1 MDVLLLIGLAVVS
14 TGVVWIGSGWLES
27 SSEKL
32 AAHYELP
39 DMVQGA
45 VIVAVGSSFPE
56 LSAAVLS
63 TLIHGE
69 FELGVAA
76 IVGSALFNILIIPA
90 LSVLVSR
97 NGLTSNRDLVF
108 KEAQFY
114 MISVAVLLLT
124 FSFAVIYN
132 PVVTENENLILGTL
146 DRKLALI
153 PLVMYAVYLFLQY
166 QDSIEYRTENRPRDI
181 KVSREWAFL
190 AASLL
195 VILVGVEG
203 LVRAAIQL
211 GDVFD
216 TPSFFWGIT
225 VVAAGTSVPD
235 AFVSI
240 RAARRGRSDTSLA
253 NVLGSNVFDLLVAIP
268 VGVLIAGAAVI
279 NYSIAAPLMAV
290 LTLAT
295 LLLFAMLRINLS
307 LTISEAWIL
316 LVAYAAFIVWMAL
329 ETFEVVNIVPGLP
342 DI

>member
-1 MDVLLLIGLAVVS
+1 MLLLIGLAVVS

-181 KVSREWAFL
+181 KVAREWAFL

>member
-1 MDVLLLIGLAVVS
+1 MELFSYLALAVVA
-14 TGVVWIGSGWLES
+14 TGVVWVGSGWLES
-27 SSEKL
+27 SSERL

-63 TLIHGE
+63 TLVHGE

-90 LSVLVSR
+90 LSVVVSK
-97 NGLTSNRDLVF
+97 NGLPSNRDLVF

-132 PVVTENENLILGTL
+132 PVHDEELILGKM
-146 DRKLALI
+146 DRGLALV
-153 PLVMYAVYLFLQY
+153 PLAMYAVYLFLQY
-166 QDSIEYRTENRPRDI
+166 QDSIEYRPTIPSEPV
-181 KVSREWAFL
+181 KVWREWGVL
-190 AASLL
+190 AMSLL
-195 VILVGVEG
+195 TILIGVEG
-203 LVRAAIQL
+203 LVRAALEL
-211 GDVFD
+211 GDLFD
-216 TPSFFWGIT
+216 TPSFFWGVT

-235 AFVSI
+235 TFVSV
-240 RAARRGRSDTSLA
+240 RAARRGRANTSLA

-279 NYSIAAPLMAV
+279 NYSIAAPLMGV

-295 LLLFAMLRINLS
+295 LLLFAMLRVNLS
-307 LTISEAWIL
+307 LNIYEAWVL
-316 LVAYAAFIVWMAL
+316 LGCYVSFVVWMAL
-329 ETFEVVNIVPGLP
+329 ETFEVVDLVPGLP
-342 DI
+342 G